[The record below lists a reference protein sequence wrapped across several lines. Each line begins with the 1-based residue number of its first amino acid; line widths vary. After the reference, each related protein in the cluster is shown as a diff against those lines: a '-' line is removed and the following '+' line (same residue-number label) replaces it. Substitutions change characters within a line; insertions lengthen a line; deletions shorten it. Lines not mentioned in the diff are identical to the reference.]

1 MTDLETRPRSAVEG
15 PEGPDAEG
23 LAHAGDPAAAA
34 AHRRRLLASL
44 AAAEQA
50 ETPYRHWLLAN
61 LLSEDVCDDLAMLP
75 LPEPEAETFDG
86 RRETNNQT
94 RVFLDPAFCAGHP
107 ASAAT
112 VALFKDPAVVAGL
125 SRTCGVDLTP
135 GLLRIEYTRDRDG
148 FWLEPHTDIRAKLFT
163 LLIYLSDD
171 PALADAGTDIY
182 DAGKRRVKT
191 APYGR
196 NLGLIFVPGDDTWH
210 GFEPRPIR
218 GLRRSLIVNYVTPD
232 WRSVHELA

>member
-1 MTDLETRPRSAVEG
+1 MTTATMTAAQAAPQSA
-15 PEGPDAEG
+15 AT
-23 LAHAGDPAAAA
+23 PAARRDHFLAA
-34 AHRRRLLASL
+34 L
-44 AAAEQA
+44 AAAEKG
-50 ETPYRHWLLAN
+50 ESPYAHWLL
-61 LLSEDVCDDLAMLP
+61 SDVLTGDLCDALAALE
-75 LPEPEAETFDG
+75 LPEPEAESFDG

-94 RVFLDPAFCAGHP
+94 RVFLAPGFCAGHA

-112 VALFKDPAVVAGL
+112 VALFKDPAVVAALG
-125 SRTCGVDLTP
+125 RTCGVDLSK

-163 LLIYLSDD
+163 MLVYLSDD

-182 DAGKRRVKT
+182 DADKRLVKT

-196 NLGLIFVPGDDTWH
+196 NLGMIFIPGDDTWH
-210 GFEPRPIR
+210 GFSPRPIR

-232 WRSVHELA
+232 WRSLHELA